1 MYHLLIL
8 PEVIGAFED
17 GNRAEGSLN
26 LLPALRWSSLI
37 KL

>member
-17 GNRAEGSLN
+17 GNRAEGPSTFSLPCVGH
-26 LLPALRWSSLI
+26 L
-37 KL
+37 